1 MAEAL
6 GVAGSIVGI
15 VSLGIQVSQGLLKY
29 YSSYKNQDAAIAE
42 LCRSLENLLET
53 IERIRNLDDV
63 AKGRKY
69 PKSTRDSVQ
78 KNIKHVKD
86 LLDELDQQLK
96 NVQGAKAP
104 DVGEPT
110 TAPQRPGV
118 QDDNGS
124 DTGFRALIKRRWQK
138 TRERTSKATQRSW
151 YPFKEETLKD
161 IQGKVSEARDKLGLA
176 LQVLQQ

>member
-29 YSSYKNQDAAIAE
+29 YNSYKNQDAVIAE
-42 LCRSLENLLET
+42 LCQSLENLLKT
-53 IERIRNLDDV
+53 IERIQNLDV

-78 KNIKHVKD
+78 KNINHVKD
-86 LLDELDQQLK
+86 LLDELNQQLK
-96 NVQGAKAP
+96 NVQGVKAP
-104 DVGEPT
+104 DVGEPA
-110 TAPQRPGV
+110 TAPQRSGM
-118 QDDNGS
+118 QDGNGS
-124 DTGFRALIKRRWQK
+124 DTGLRALIKRRWQK
-138 TRERTSKATQRSW
+138 TREKTSKSTQRAR

-161 IQGKVSEARDKLGLA
+161 IQGKVSEARDNLGLA

>member
-1 MAEAL
+1 MAEVL

-29 YSSYKNQDAAIAE
+29 YNSYKKQDTAIAE

-53 IERIRNLDDV
+53 IESVRKLDDL

-69 PKSTRDSVQ
+69 PKSTIDSVQ

-104 DVGEPT
+104 DVGEPA
-110 TAPQRPGV
+110 TAPQKLGV
-118 QDDNGS
+118 QDDNDS
-124 DTGFRALIKRRWQK
+124 NSGFRAHIKSRWQK
-138 TRERTSKATQRSW
+138 TREKTSKATQKAR
-151 YPFKEETLKD
+151 YPFKEETLED
-161 IQGKVSEARDKLGLA
+161 IQVKVSEARDNLGLA